1 MGRQAVWVGFM
12 AERTHTATMTQIL
25 SAIGATT
32 AGAPLIL
39 LDTGALG
46 GGIIWTGSII
56 ASLVAIGVGVG
67 KVWQLVRA
75 ASKRLDQIEN
85 LDKKLDEINLRLETA
100 GL

>member
-1 MGRQAVWVGFM
+1 
-12 AERTHTATMTQIL
+12 MTPLL
-25 SAIGATT
+25 SALGATV

-39 LDTGALG
+39 VDTQDFA

-67 KVWQLVRA
+67 KVWQLARA
-75 ASKRLDQIEN
+75 ASTRLDQLDQ
-85 LDKKLDEINLRLETA
+85 LDKKLDEISQRLETA

>member
-1 MGRQAVWVGFM
+1 
-12 AERTHTATMTQIL
+12 MTPAL
-25 SAIGATT
+25 SAIGSIF

-39 LDTGALG
+39 IDSQDLG

-67 KVWQLVRA
+67 KIWQLARA
-75 ASKRLDQIEN
+75 AAKRLDQLDH
-85 LDKKLDEINLRLETA
+85 LDKKLDEINQRLETA

>member
-1 MGRQAVWVGFM
+1 
-12 AERTHTATMTQIL
+12 MTPFL
-25 SAIGATT
+25 SAIGATV
-32 AGAPLIL
+32 AGAPLVL
-39 LDTGALG
+39 LDTASLG

-67 KVWQLVRA
+67 KVWQLARA
-75 ASKRLDQIEN
+75 VSGRLDQLDH

>member
-1 MGRQAVWVGFM
+1 
-12 AERTHTATMTQIL
+12 MTPAL
-25 SAIGATT
+25 SALGATI

-39 LDTGALG
+39 LDTAALG

-67 KVWQLVRA
+67 KVWQLARA
-75 ASKRLDQIEN
+75 AIKKLDQIDHMDE
-85 LDKKLDEINLRLETA
+85 KLDQISQRLETA